1 VALPNTINGETVP
14 EHEGG
19 TAAAPPIRRR
29 PLHDEVTLRLR
40 DMIVE
45 GRLVPGERVNEAA
58 LCEQLGVS
66 RTPLRE
72 ALKILASE
80 GLVDLLPRRGA
91 RVAAMGAE
99 ELGEL
104 FEVLSGLERT
114 AAELA
119 AARVAEEDLARL
131 HRLQERIEQHHA
143 ARNRHDYSHDN
154 HALHE
159 AIVALS
165 GNTVLKEVHERLM
178 TRVRR
183 ARYMALLSQERWDE
197 SVAEHADI
205 LAALEARDARRAGE
219 MMHQH
224 VARTGEVVRAALL
237 RGAS

>member
-1 VALPNTINGETVP
+1 MALRERMGDEA
-14 EHEGG
+14 
-19 TAAAPPIRRR
+19 TAARDDRAATPPIRRR
-29 PLHDEVTLRLR
+29 PLHDEVTERLR

-45 GRLVPGERVNEAA
+45 GELAPGARVNEAA

-72 ALKILASE
+72 ALKILAAE
-80 GLVDLLPRRGA
+80 GLVELLPRRGA
-91 RVAAMGAE
+91 RVATLGAA

-119 AARVAEEDLARL
+119 AVRASATDLAGLRQ
-131 HRLQERIEQHHA
+131 LQARIERHHA

-159 AIVALS
+159 AIVALA
-165 GNTVLKEVHERLM
+165 GNAVLKEVHERLM

-197 SVAEHADI
+197 SVAEHARI
-205 LAALEARDARRAGE
+205 LTALEAGDAKRAGE
-219 MMHQH
+219 LMGQH
-224 VARTGEVVRAALL
+224 VARTGEVVRAAAP
-237 RGAS
+237 GSVA

>member
-1 VALPNTINGETVP
+1 MALPDAIDGEAMSAHGVA
-14 EHEGG
+14 E
-19 TAAAPPIRRR
+19 AARPIRRR
-29 PLHDEVTLRLR
+29 PLHDEVTERLR

-45 GRLVPGERVNEAA
+45 GRLTPGARVNEAA

-72 ALKILASE
+72 ALKILAAE

-91 RVAAMGAE
+91 RVAGLSAT

-119 AARVAEEDLARL
+119 ALRASEADLARL
-131 HRLQERIEQHHA
+131 EELQARIEQHHD
-143 ARNRHDYSHDN
+143 ARNRHDYAHDN

-159 AIVALS
+159 TIVALA
-165 GNTVLKEVHERLM
+165 GNAVLKEVHARLM

-197 SVAEHADI
+197 SVAEHAAI
-205 LAALEARDARRAGE
+205 LAALAARDARRAGE
-219 MMHQH
+219 LMHRH
-224 VARTGEVVRAALL
+224 VARTGEVVRAALA
-237 RGAS
+237 G